1 MQPPEIK
8 HILHAMLQLQG
19 ITRHYLLNKEE
30 ARAIEEMEDPFNL
43 GVLEAVKHQYCV
55 CLVHDSSWRIPTQ
68 SIVKRVN
75 GELIFPPV
83 AFPEVPAKNV
93 VSSSPGMKVHEYLCK
108 RVRVEGDEATLLIGF
123 DL

>member
-1 MQPPEIK
+1 MEPTEIK
-8 HILHAMLQLQG
+8 HIIHAMLQLQG
-19 ITRHYLLNKEE
+19 ITRYYLLNKEE

-68 SIVKRVN
+68 SIVKKIN
-75 GELIFPPV
+75 GEIVFPPV